1 MMKRFFSRLHL
12 WLSLP
17 FGIVITLMCFSG
29 AMLVF
34 ENEISEW
41 LRPELYRVEEV
52 GGERLP
58 AGELAARVQRTL
70 PDSVQVTGVTLS
82 ADPRATVRVSL
93 SKPRRASVAVN
104 PYTGEVVGRVERLP
118 FFATMFSLHRWLLG
132 KPTASDGSM
141 GWGKIVTGVST
152 LAFVF
157 VLLSGLVAWWPR
169 KRRVWADTLRLR
181 WHRHAFMRWFHLHRW
196 AGVWTAVWLLL
207 MSLTG
212 LMWSFKW
219 YNRGVYALLGV
230 EQPQQAGHGSP
241 GEAKAVP
248 HGGKRVDVAERGGG
262 KAPREGRGRGR
273 RGEATEGNPSDR
285 RTPGRE
291 ARRAERAEAKAT
303 ADFSC
308 WQRVADELARR
319 TPDYRTITLRDG
331 KAGVSVQTM
340 GNSRASDSYEF
351 DPHTGRIT
359 SFTPYAEA
367 EAAAKV
373 RGWQFSLHTGAWGG
387 WLTRILY
394 FLAALLGA
402 TLPLTGYYI
411 WWRKR
416 HPLHGS

>member
-1 MMKRFFSRLHL
+1 MKRFFSRLHL

-17 FGIVITLMCFSG
+17 FGIIITLMCFSG

-34 ENEISEW
+34 ETEISEW
-41 LRPELYRVEEV
+41 LRPELYKVERVSER
-52 GGERLP
+52 RLP
-58 AGELAARVQRTL
+58 VGELAARVSQTL

-82 ADPRATVRVSL
+82 ADPRETVRVSL

-157 VLLSGLVAWWPR
+157 VLLSGIVAWWPR
-169 KRRVWADTLRLR
+169 RRRGWADTLRFR
-181 WHRHAFMRWFHLHRW
+181 WHANPFMRWFHLHRW
-196 AGVWTAVWLLL
+196 AGVWTAVLLL
-207 MSLTG
+207 TMCLTG

-230 EQPQQAGHGSP
+230 EQPQQGGPGGGSD
-241 GEAKAVP
+241 AKRTP
-248 HGGKRVDVAERGGG
+248 REEPRGGKGGG
-262 KAPREGRGRGR
+262 E
-273 RGEATEGNPSDR
+273 
-285 RTPGRE
+285 GRE
-291 ARRAERAEAKAT
+291 ARAEGRHGGRNGKPADGKPGERRAPEGKARPADGEGEKPST
-303 ADFSC
+303 DFSC

-319 TPDYRTITLRDG
+319 TPDYRSITLRDG
-331 KAGVSVQTM
+331 KATVSVQPL

-351 DPHTGRIT
+351 DAHTGRIT
-359 SFTPYAEA
+359 SATPYAEA
-367 EAAAKV
+367 QAAGKV
-373 RGWQFSLHTGAWGG
+373 RGWQFSLHTGTWGG
-387 WLTRILY
+387 LVTRILY
-394 FLAALLGA
+394 LLAALLGA

-416 HPLHGS
+416 HPLHRH